1 MNLAHMLNNSDHTQ
15 PRGVNIPEQ
24 TAVVET
30 EPWRTE
36 RSSVTQ
42 LRIASDAL
50 TLERVAGHLEEITA
64 HNIDSAEAVDVIV
77 AVPAITWAS
86 QAGPEIS
93 RLMATAAQ
101 MSLSIRQRGI
111 THRRIRWW
119 LCVDLEQ
126 ASETVLTAVRVAGVS
141 ALRQMDPVAGVVGT
155 LVLMG
160 DPGPS
165 GEALHHCVADANWE
179 GSCLVDLTAEVS
191 PEGKVTANVVA
202 VSSRNAGS
210 SVADHPTVHHEHLET
225 SRGDLHTELELV
237 HGTLA
242 QLNGQLR
249 SVKGEFV
256 EQRAQLTEVREQ
268 YSSTSQE
275 LVSYRNELVSL
286 KSELSVRHSQ
296 VAVLSDQVT
305 ALQRELEYLE
315 VHRTTLT
322 KDLETERSA
331 VRTAQDEVA
340 LQLAAAEQMRSA
352 ATRAE
357 IEHSLQRA
365 ATEELQVQA
374 LDAEHRLQRTQ
385 NALALAQE
393 SLLAFEAV
401 VAERGQEIERLEQQR
416 TRMKSDVERFERAM
430 VARLDPLKKELS
442 ELHERHDDAVTALNA
457 VIAERQML
465 VAAQDA
471 LLSAGEAE
479 EFSEARA
486 LRDYLH
492 REGLMMRATRD
503 HAELELNEV
512 LTEFAQLQEQSH
524 QEEMR
529 WTQLHTDGMA
539 RHQELSALN
548 EELVNA
554 NRDLKAQNLAAQEV
568 LESVQ
573 GELKMA
579 RNAIADDQKRLEDRL
594 GSLEVEVAQGV
605 EARWRELLS
614 ASRSERKRML
624 RSLRATSDRS

>member
-15 PRGVNIPEQ
+15 PRGINVSEPSTTTGAAQRVSEP
-24 TAVVET
+24 TA
-30 EPWRTE
+30 
-36 RSSVTQ
+36 VTQ

-50 TLERVAGHLEEITA
+50 TLERVTGHLEEITA
-64 HNIDSAEAVDVIV
+64 HNVDSAEAVDVIV

-101 MSLSIRQRGI
+101 MSLSIRQRRI
-111 THRRIRWW
+111 TNRRIRWW
-119 LCVDLEQ
+119 LCVDLEH

-160 DPGPS
+160 DPAPS
-165 GEALHHCVADANWE
+165 GEALHHLVADSQWE
-179 GSCLVDLTAEVS
+179 GSCLVDLTGELS
-191 PEGKVTANVVA
+191 PEGIVMANVVA
-202 VSSRNAGS
+202 VSPRNADPSGG
-210 SVADHPTVHHEHLET
+210 DHPTAHHERLAT

-249 SVKGEFV
+249 NVKGEFV
-256 EQRAQLTEVREQ
+256 EQRAQLTEVREE

-296 VAVLSDQVT
+296 VAVLSDQVM
-305 ALQRELEYLE
+305 AMQRELEYLE

-322 KDLETERSA
+322 KELETERTA

-357 IEHSLQRA
+357 IEYSLQRA
-365 ATEELQVQA
+365 AIDELQGQA
-374 LDAEHRLQRTQ
+374 REAEQRLQSTQ
-385 NALALAQE
+385 NALGLAQE
-393 SLLAFEAV
+393 SLAAFEAV

-430 VARLDPLKKELS
+430 VARLDPLKQELGV
-442 ELHERHDDAVTALNA
+442 LHERHNDAVTALQA

-471 LLSAGEAE
+471 LVSVDEAE
-479 EFSEARA
+479 EFSEARV

-492 REGLMMRATRD
+492 REGLMMRAARD
-503 HAELELNEV
+503 HAEEELHEA
-512 LTEFAQLQEQSH
+512 LAEFAQLQDH
-524 QEEMR
+524 THREEMH
-529 WTQLHTDGMA
+529 WTQLHADGLA
-539 RHQELSALN
+539 RHQELTLLN
-548 EELVNA
+548 EELSNA

-568 LESVQ
+568 LASVQ
-573 GELKMA
+573 KELQLA
-579 RNAIADDQKRLEDRL
+579 RDLSADEQKRLDERL
-594 GSLEVEVAQGV
+594 RSVETEIARKI
-605 EARWRELLS
+605 EARWQELLS
-614 ASRSERKRML
+614 APRSERKRVL
-624 RSLRATSDRS
+624 RGFKDVATTS